1 MVARETR
8 LNRWSASVVSRST
21 AVLER
26 GGGIAG
32 NERLTASIGLALV
45 VLLAAEAAT
54 LTSLRSLLLLHMSI
68 GLVIIP
74 VVAIKLG
81 SAGWRFVRYYTGSAA
96 YREKGPPHILLRLL
110 APMLVGATVVLLG
123 TGVALVIA
131 APARGPLLDL
141 HRASFAL
148 WVWLLAAHVLAH
160 VRRAFRAT
168 RADLASPERRAPG
181 PRMRRYLVAFALVA
195 GLVLALAT
203 LPRQHAWV
211 DWARTHVRV
220 EHDG

>member
-1 MVARETR
+1 MVAGETK
-8 LNRWSASVVSRST
+8 LDRWSASVASRSA

-26 GGGIAG
+26 GGGIVG
-32 NERLTASIGLALV
+32 NERLTASIGLVLV
-45 VLLAAEAAT
+45 ILLAAEAAT
-54 LTSLRSLLLLHMSI
+54 LSSLRSMLLLHMSL
-68 GLVIIP
+68 GLVIVP
-74 VVAIKLG
+74 VVAVKLG

-110 APMLVGATVVLLG
+110 APTLVGATVVLLG

-131 APARGPLLDL
+131 SPARGPILDL

-160 VRRAFRAT
+160 VGRAFRAT
-168 RADLASPERRAPG
+168 RADLESPERSGAG
-181 PRMRRYLVAFALVA
+181 PRMRRYLLASAIVA